1 MKALYKKELMQF
13 LNSPVGYT
21 VPVVFALFLGYLFT
35 KDVFIIGTAS
45 MKPFFSV
52 APWLLF
58 ILIPA
63 LSMRSI
69 SEEKKTNTM
78 EVLLTLPL
86 SEERIVRAKFTSIFT
101 VLAITLALTFSIPLV
116 LGFLAKLYMPE
127 IIVGYVGLLLLSLSY
142 LSFSLYI
149 SSKVSNQI
157 ASFALS
163 VTTLFLITTLSSDF
177 LANLLP
183 KAAQDLLLLVSPILH
198 LDNFAKGV
206 LDFRSLL
213 YFVVF
218 TLIFYQLTVKELQ
231 KRT

>member
-21 VPVVFALFLGYLFT
+21 VPVVFAIFLGYLFT

-45 MKPFFSV
+45 MKSFFSV

-86 SEERIVRAKFTSIFT
+86 SEEQIVRAKFTSIST
-101 VLAITLALTFSIPLV
+101 VLFVTLSLTLSIPLV
-116 LGFLAKLYMPE
+116 LGFLAKLYLPE
-127 IIVGYVGLLLLSLSY
+127 ILVGYAGLLLLSLSY

-157 ASFALS
+157 ASFSLS
-163 VTTLFLITTLSSDF
+163 VIILFLITTLSSDF

-183 KAAQDLLLLVSPILH
+183 KTAQDMLLLVSPILH

-206 LDFRSLL
+206 VDFRSVL
-213 YFVVF
+213 YFVAF

>member
-1 MKALYKKELMQF
+1 MKALYKKELMQL
-13 LNSPVGYT
+13 LNSPVGFT

-35 KDVFIIGTAS
+35 KDVFVIGSAS
-45 MKPFFSV
+45 MKSFFSV

-86 SEERIVRAKFTSIFT
+86 SESQIVFAKCASIFS
-101 VLAITLALTFSIPLV
+101 VLVITIGLTISIPLV
-116 LGFLAKLYMPE
+116 FGFLAKLYFPE
-127 IIVGYVGLLLLSLSY
+127 VIVGYVGLLLLSLSY

-149 SSKVSNQI
+149 SSKVANQI
-157 ASFALS
+157 ASFSIS
-163 VTTLFLITTLSSDF
+163 VITLFLITTLSSDF
-177 LANLLP
+177 LSSILP
-183 KAAQDLLLLVSPILH
+183 KSAQDVLLFASPILH

-206 LDFRSLL
+206 IDIRSVL
-213 YFVVF
+213 YFVIF
-218 TLIFYQLTVKELQ
+218 TLIFYLLTIKELK
-231 KRT
+231 KRI

>member
-21 VPVVFALFLGYLFT
+21 VPVVFALFLGYLFM
-35 KDVFIIGTAS
+35 KDVFVIGTAS
-45 MKPFFSV
+45 MKSFFSV

-69 SEEKKTNTM
+69 SEEKKTNTL

-86 SEERIVRAKFTSIFT
+86 SEEKIVRAKFASIFT
-101 VLAITLALTFSIPLV
+101 LIAITLALTFSIPLV
-116 LGFLAKLYMPE
+116 LGFLAKLYVPE
-127 IIVGYVGLLLLSLSY
+127 ILVGYLGLLLLSLSY

-157 ASFALS
+157 ASFSLS
-163 VTTLFLITTLSSDF
+163 VTLLFLITTLSSDF

-183 KAAQDLLLLVSPILH
+183 KIAQDFLLLASPILH

-206 LDFRSLL
+206 VDLRSLL
-213 YFVVF
+213 YFIVF
-218 TLIFYQLTVKELQ
+218 SLVFYQLTVKELQ

>member
-45 MKPFFSV
+45 MKSFFSV

-69 SEEKKTNTM
+69 SEEKKTNTI

-86 SEERIVRAKFTSIFT
+86 SEEKIVRAKFASIFT
-101 VLAITLALTFSIPLV
+101 VLAITLALTLSIPLI
-116 LGFLAKLYMPE
+116 LGFLAKLYLPE
-127 IIVGYVGLLLLSLSY
+127 ILVGYVGLLLLSLSY
-142 LSFSLYI
+142 LSFSLYV
-149 SSKVSNQI
+149 SSKVTNQI
-157 ASFALS
+157 ASFSLS
-163 VTTLFLITTLSSDF
+163 VITLFLITTLSSDF

-183 KAAQDLLLLVSPILH
+183 KAAQDLLLLISPILH

-206 LDFRSLL
+206 LDLRSLF

>member
-21 VPVVFALFLGYLFT
+21 VPVVFALFLGYLFM
-35 KDVFIIGTAS
+35 KDVFVIGTAS
-45 MKPFFSV
+45 MKSFFSV

-69 SEEKKTNTM
+69 SEEKKTNTL

-86 SEERIVRAKFTSIFT
+86 SEEKIVRAKFASIFT
-101 VLAITLALTFSIPLV
+101 LIAITLALTFSIPLV
-116 LGFLAKLYMPE
+116 LGFLAKLYVPE
-127 IIVGYVGLLLLSLSY
+127 ILVGYLGLLLLSLSY

-157 ASFALS
+157 ASFSLS
-163 VTTLFLITTLSSDF
+163 VTLLFLITTLSSDF

-183 KAAQDLLLLVSPILH
+183 KIAQDFLLMASPILH

-206 LDFRSLL
+206 VDLRSLL
-213 YFVVF
+213 YFIVF
-218 TLIFYQLTVKELQ
+218 SLVFYQLTVKELQ

>member
-45 MKPFFSV
+45 MKSFFSV

-69 SEEKKTNTM
+69 SEEKKTNTI

-86 SEERIVRAKFTSIFT
+86 SEEKIVRAKFASIFT
-101 VLAITLALTFSIPLV
+101 VLAITLALTLSIPLI
-116 LGFLAKLYMPE
+116 LGFLAKLYLPE
-127 IIVGYVGLLLLSLSY
+127 ILVGYVGLLLLSLSY
-142 LSFSLYI
+142 LSFSLYV
-149 SSKVSNQI
+149 SSKVTNQI
-157 ASFALS
+157 ASFSLS
-163 VTTLFLITTLSSDF
+163 VITLFLITTLSSDF

-183 KAAQDLLLLVSPILH
+183 KTAQDLLLLVSPILH

-206 LDFRSLL
+206 LDLRSLF
-213 YFVVF
+213 YFIVF

>member
-13 LNSPVGYT
+13 LNSPVGYS
-21 VPVVFALFLGYLFT
+21 VPVVFAIFLGYLFT

-86 SEERIVRAKFTSIFT
+86 SEEKIVRAKFASIFT
-101 VLAITLALTFSIPLV
+101 VLTITLALTFSIPLV

-149 SSKVSNQI
+149 SSRVSNQI

-163 VTTLFLITTLSSDF
+163 VTALFLITTLSSDF

-183 KAAQDLLLLVSPILH
+183 KAGQDLLLLVSPILH

-206 LDFRSLL
+206 FDLRSLL
-213 YFVVF
+213 YFVAF

>member
-1 MKALYKKELMQF
+1 MQF

-101 VLAITLALTFSIPLV
+101 VLAITFALTFSIPLV

>member
-21 VPVVFALFLGYLFT
+21 VPVVFALFLGYLFM
-35 KDVFIIGTAS
+35 KDVFVIGTAS
-45 MKPFFSV
+45 MKSFFSV

-69 SEEKKTNTM
+69 SEEKKTNTL

-86 SEERIVRAKFTSIFT
+86 SEEKIVRAKFASIFT
-101 VLAITLALTFSIPLV
+101 LITITLALTFSIPLV
-116 LGFLAKLYMPE
+116 LGFLAKLYVPE
-127 IIVGYVGLLLLSLSY
+127 ILVGYLGLLLLSLSY

-157 ASFALS
+157 ASFSLS
-163 VTTLFLITTLSSDF
+163 VTLLFLITTLSSDF

-183 KAAQDLLLLVSPILH
+183 KIAQDFLLLASPILH

-206 LDFRSLL
+206 VDLRSLL
-213 YFVVF
+213 YFIVF
-218 TLIFYQLTVKELQ
+218 SLVFYQLTVKELQ

>member
-45 MKPFFSV
+45 MKSFFSV

-69 SEEKKTNTM
+69 SEEKKTNTI

-86 SEERIVRAKFTSIFT
+86 SEEKIVRAKFASIFT
-101 VLAITLALTFSIPLV
+101 VLAITLALTLSIPLI
-116 LGFLAKLYMPE
+116 LGFLAKLYLPE
-127 IIVGYVGLLLLSLSY
+127 ILVGYVGLLLLSLSY
-142 LSFSLYI
+142 LSFSLYV
-149 SSKVSNQI
+149 SSKVTNQI
-157 ASFALS
+157 ASFSLS
-163 VTTLFLITTLSSDF
+163 VITLFLITTLSSDF

-183 KAAQDLLLLVSPILH
+183 KTAQDLLLLVSPILH

-206 LDFRSLL
+206 LDLRSLF

>member
-101 VLAITLALTFSIPLV
+101 VLAITFALTFSIPLV